1 MDLGIIGVDL
11 SDFSK
16 EDYGHGAGG
25 EEKMAPV
32 GVLKV
37 TKPEK

>member
-1 MDLGIIGVDL
+1 MDLGVIGVDL
-11 SDFSK
+11 NDFS
-16 EDYGHGAGG
+16 EEEYGHGG